1 MQMIH
6 YLQDAGIKPEVPE
19 IPAVRNDFDGFVEP
33 VRVAFEHEQFVT
45 SKIEK
50 LVRVARDSYDFSGE
64 SFITKFIDEQVE
76 EEAYFS
82 RLLAIVEEEGATV
95 FEIENWVAR
104 EIAAK

>member
-1 MQMIH
+1 
-6 YLQDAGIKPEVPE
+6 
-19 IPAVRNDFDGFVEP
+19 
-33 VRVAFEHEQFVT
+33 
-45 SKIEK
+45 
-50 LVRVARDSYDFSGE
+50 
-64 SFITKFIDEQVE
+64 VE